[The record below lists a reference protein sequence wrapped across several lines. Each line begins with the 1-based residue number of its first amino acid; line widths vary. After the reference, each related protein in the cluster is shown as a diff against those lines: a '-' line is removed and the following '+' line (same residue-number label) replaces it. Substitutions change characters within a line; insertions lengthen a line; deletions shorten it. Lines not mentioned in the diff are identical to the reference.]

1 MRLIDADKIEDY
13 LENVCDNERDAYC
26 LVNLLSHIDEM
37 PIAYDI
43 EKVINKLS
51 DIVVYQNYIKDVKGI
66 DYNKTIDIIK
76 KGGIEND
83 N

>member
-1 MRLIDADKIEDY
+1 MRLIDANKIEDY

-37 PIAYDI
+37 PIDYNID
-43 EKVINKLS
+43 EVIRQLS
-51 DIVVYQNYIKDVKGI
+51 DIVVYQNYINDVKGI
-66 DYNKTIDIIK
+66 DYDKTIDIIK
-76 KGGIEND
+76 KGGINND

>member
-1 MRLIDADKIEDY
+1 MRLIDANKIEDY

-26 LVNLLSHIDEM
+26 LVNLLSYIDEM

-51 DIVVYQNYIKDVKGI
+51 DIVVYQNYMKDIKGI
-66 DYNKTIDIIK
+66 DYDKAIDIIK
-76 KGGIEND
+76 KGGIENE
-83 N
+83 

>member
-1 MRLIDADKIEDY
+1 MRLIDANKIEDY

-26 LVNLLSHIDEM
+26 LVNLLSYIGEM
-37 PIAYDI
+37 PIAYDVD
-43 EKVINKLS
+43 EVIRQLS
-51 DIVVYQNYIKDVKGI
+51 DIVIFQNYIKDIKGI
-66 DYNKTIDIIK
+66 DYDKTIDIIK

>member
-1 MRLIDADKIEDY
+1 MRLIDANKIEDY

-26 LVNLLSHIDEM
+26 LVNLLSYIDEM

-51 DIVVYQNYIKDVKGI
+51 DIVVYQNYINDVKGI
-66 DYNKTIDIIK
+66 DYDKTIDIIK

>member
-1 MRLIDADKIEDY
+1 MKLIDANKIEDY

-43 EKVINKLS
+43 DEVIRQLS
-51 DIVVYQNYIKDVKGI
+51 DIVVYQNYINDVKGI
-66 DYNKTIDIIK
+66 DYDKTIDIIK
-76 KGGIEND
+76 KGGI
-83 N
+83 